1 MNTRVTR
8 SDQRFTVAIIGGG
21 ASGALTA
28 YHLLRARAPMRV
40 LLIEP
45 RAAIGLGLA
54 YSTPSLRHLLNVPA
68 GKISAIPGDSG
79 HFLRWLQ
86 ANYDA
91 DADTAT
97 FAPRSVFGRYLQSL
111 LASISGLERLAAEV
125 VGYHARQHRAV
136 LSLSD
141 GSTLE
146 ADRVVL
152 ATGNFEPSPLP
163 HIDPRVADSGLYAHN
178 AWTPSSYADLDP
190 DAPVTLIGSGLTA
203 VDVLL
208 RLRELGH
215 RGAVTAVSRHGALPR
230 RHAKCVPT
238 ESPVIPAN
246 TPATSLAYLRAL
258 RAAIATGIP
267 WSAAIDSLR
276 PVTNTLWLA
285 LSTHEQ
291 LRFRRHLQHR
301 WDVVRHRMAPAIAD
315 CVDAELAAGTLVL
328 QQGSVAG
335 IEAQAGMALVT
346 ARTKH
351 GLVTHRAARVINCTG
366 PAMRYDRVASPLFA
380 SLFSQGLAVAGPLG
394 FGLRCDPFGALLD
407 REGRPSSILSNLGP
421 GRLGTLLESIAIPEI
436 RDQAFALAERL
447 AQEVTPALG
456 PAHQVSALSVPRSA
470 CRYPDPVLALPRAV
484 RHPV

>member
-1 MNTRVTR
+1 MNTRNTKK
-8 SDQRFTVAIIGGG
+8 DARFTVAIVGGG

-28 YHLLRARAPMRV
+28 YHLLRTQVPMRV

-68 GKISAIPGDSG
+68 GKISAIPGDPG

-91 DADTAT
+91 DADAAT

-111 LASISGLERLAAEV
+111 LASVSGLERLAAEV
-125 VGYHARQHRAV
+125 VGYQARQQGAV

-152 ATGNFEPSPLP
+152 ATGNFEPAPLP
-163 HIDPRVADSGLYAHN
+163 RIDPRAADSGLYAHN
-178 AWTPSSYADLDP
+178 AWTPSTYAELDP

-215 RGAVTAVSRHGALPR
+215 RGAVTAVSRHGALPH
-230 RHAKCVPT
+230 RHAEYVPT
-238 ESPVIPAN
+238 HAPVIPAE

-258 RAAIATGIP
+258 RAAIASGIS
-267 WSAAIDSLR
+267 WRAAVDSLR
-276 PVTNTLWLA
+276 PVTNPLWLA
-285 LSTHEQ
+285 LSAREQ

-301 WDVVRHRMAPAIAD
+301 WDIVRHRMAPPIAD
-315 CVDAELAAGTLVL
+315 CIDAELAGGTLVL
-328 QQGSVAG
+328 EQGSLAG
-335 IEAQAGMALVT
+335 IHAQAGMAVVT

-351 GLVTHRAARVINCTG
+351 GLVAHRAARVINCTG
-366 PAMRYDRVASPLFA
+366 PDMRYERVASPLLK

-394 FGLRCDPFGALLD
+394 GGFRCDEHGALLD
-407 REGRPSSILSNLGP
+407 REGRSSLILSNLGP
-421 GRLGTLLESIAIPEI
+421 GRLGTLLESIAMPEI
-436 RDQAFALAERL
+436 RDQAFSLAERL
-447 AQEVTPALG
+447 AQEATPALG
-456 PAHQVSALSVPRSA
+456 TVYRGAAVSAPSHA
-470 CRYPDPVLALPRAV
+470 GPVS
-484 RHPV
+484 